1 MNEQTVEKN
10 LLQWH
15 QAFYAGLQIE
25 LEQEADKLV
34 FENEHQLST
43 KPMEIDV
50 LVIKKDT
57 EEPINKNIGK
67 IFRKYNIIEYKS
79 PEDYVSI
86 DDFYK
91 VYGYCC
97 FYKADVSN
105 VNFIKVHE
113 LTITFV
119 CYRYPR
125 NVINHLEMVRG
136 YSVKKK
142 ENGIYQISGDIIPIQ
157 FIVTSQLSKDEN
169 LWLKSLTDQLKRT
182 DLMDGLLDS
191 YKENYK
197 NPLYKSMMNIIIRA
211 NQAIFEEVRDVCE
224 ALEELMK
231 DKIEERAEERARVI
245 AEERAGKLTEERV
258 KIAEMRIANLMAIL
272 FEQGRSEDIVKAAK
286 DHDYQKQLLKEFGL

>member
-1 MNEQTVEKN
+1 
-10 LLQWH
+10 
-15 QAFYAGLQIE
+15 
-25 LEQEADKLV
+25 
-34 FENEHQLST
+34 
-43 KPMEIDV
+43 
-50 LVIKKDT
+50 
-57 EEPINKNIGK
+57 
-67 IFRKYNIIEYKS
+67 
-79 PEDYVSI
+79 
-86 DDFYK
+86 
-91 VYGYCC
+91 
-97 FYKADVSN
+97 
-105 VNFIKVHE
+105 
-113 LTITFV
+113 
-119 CYRYPR
+119 
-125 NVINHLEMVRG
+125 MVRG